1 MNQDTRRLEAIPL
14 DWNALSEQQ
23 RNAVEASSRWL
34 VDALGSIPQLKDRP
48 EQFRQSGPVLDSN
61 RRSQL
66 GFIDGDRGMGKSSV
80 LLTLQALTTE
90 DDFFVEDNAKNR
102 ADKANKIL
110 TAVDRD
116 RYPSTMKLHDG
127 QRRRN
132 VVWLETLDME
142 PLSKGVN
149 LFAAILARI
158 EQELDI
164 RLNELPPMAAALAE
178 PDGYAGAA
186 DKLRQLQNDVAIVW
200 DRKEGGVYEGDP
212 STRALWVNQAE
223 KAGLEMNQR
232 IGQVLEAMARA
243 RWNRKD
249 ENPLFVLPVDDFDL
263 APCHCLELLRL
274 IRMITT
280 PRLFFLVAGNTRIA
294 EAVLKLR
301 TEGDLL
307 SLTDGKPLD
316 SDEVRGNAA
325 EIAANNMRKLLPP
338 VQRVCLAEFRIDE
351 ALRIGENT
359 PEGSLLENLKKVS
372 FEVNQTPTGANTMSL
387 AEFIALDKY
396 QHKDQYLVIADWLG
410 GTPRQALDYAGILSQ
425 LAENIT
431 KNNHQ
436 GKLDEQSKDELD
448 NLLLIELVKEIR
460 RQALEEWRIS
470 YAQRERLAEM
480 LNTSVNIS
488 LNLESHLRVW
498 TKPTQQELKPFEH
511 GKLIYYIADDI
522 RVSIIDEDATVS
534 RVNNIYINDTRV
546 DRDLYVNT
554 DSAANRQAKKGEKL
568 IDIPRRLSTGLLF
581 IHDFAVSLRGGYLQ
595 HSPLTLSPEIFSV
608 KMAAMWGV
616 DDSNPIAAIWNPTQ
630 WWTFRD
636 NERFKKHW
644 RLHVAQCEGQY
655 GSAWLAAILEVILN
669 KECQPGL
676 SGLTTERLNSLLKE
690 LVDEK
695 PTRTARQVLREG
707 TLYTIALL
715 FAPEFKSGLDASKFR
730 EIGFFEAIG
739 GYTKNRIREARTY
752 LWQQAWK
759 QDTLNTPQKFALCA
773 AIAPGLLLK
782 STMEQIGI
790 ISKRERL
797 DVDDFPQILKAPK
810 STSEIS
816 HEWEQFKTF
825 QSTFLSNCENED
837 AALEIKELI
846 RRAEDSYNSL
856 KDSYFNLFFPDFV
869 PTEED
874 IKRVQQ

>member
-34 VDALGSIPQLKDRP
+34 VDALGSIPPLKDRP

-280 PRLFFLVAGNTRIA
+280 TRLFFLLAGNTRIA

-338 VQRVCLAEFRIDE
+338 GQRVRLAEFRIDE

-372 FEVNQTPTGANTMSL
+372 FEVNQAPTGANTMSL

-448 NLLLIELVKEIR
+448 NLLLSELVKEIR
-460 RQALEEWRIS
+460 RQALEEWRIP

-480 LNTSVNIS
+480 LDTSVNIS
-488 LNLESHLRVW
+488 LNMVSFLRVEHNYV
-498 TKPTQQELKPFEH
+498 KIELKKFEH
-511 GKLIYYIADDI
+511 GTLNRFIPTPI
-522 RVSIIDEDATVS
+522 RVFTKTREEERESPAESQKVMPVA
-534 RVNNIYINDTRV
+534 RVYNHNEV
-546 DRDLYVNT
+546 DIQTKSEEKVVEIP
-554 DSAANRQAKKGEKL
+554 NRLGA
-568 IDIPRRLSTGLLF
+568 SLLF
-581 IHDFAVSLRGGYLQ
+581 AHDFAVSLWGGYLQ
-595 HSPLTLSPEIFSV
+595 HSPLT
-608 KMAAMWGV
+608 
-616 DDSNPIAAIWNPTQ
+616 
-630 WWTFRD
+630 
-636 NERFKKHW
+636 
-644 RLHVAQCEGQY
+644 
-655 GSAWLAAILEVILN
+655 
-669 KECQPGL
+669 
-676 SGLTTERLNSLLKE
+676 
-690 LVDEK
+690 
-695 PTRTARQVLREG
+695 
-707 TLYTIALL
+707 
-715 FAPEFKSGLDASKFR
+715 
-730 EIGFFEAIG
+730 
-739 GYTKNRIREARTY
+739 
-752 LWQQAWK
+752 
-759 QDTLNTPQKFALCA
+759 
-773 AIAPGLLLK
+773 
-782 STMEQIGI
+782 
-790 ISKRERL
+790 
-797 DVDDFPQILKAPK
+797 
-810 STSEIS
+810 
-816 HEWEQFKTF
+816 
-825 QSTFLSNCENED
+825 
-837 AALEIKELI
+837 
-846 RRAEDSYNSL
+846 
-856 KDSYFNLFFPDFV
+856 
-869 PTEED
+869 
-874 IKRVQQ
+874 